1 MTNLRHSHS
10 RSPPKVAD
18 DSRNTLERPFVL
30 PPPPPRRQSFGE
42 YLAGFFTKDEETG
55 EMVIAEWTDEQ
66 IAELEESQETLEEIK
81 NLGSGKSIPIVR
93 LLA

>member
-1 MTNLRHSHS
+1 
-10 RSPPKVAD
+10 
-18 DSRNTLERPFVL
+18 
-30 PPPPPRRQSFGE
+30 
-42 YLAGFFTKDEETG
+42 
-55 EMVIAEWTDEQ
+55 MVIAEWTDEQ